1 MQSPSYLKKSNLLS
15 YKITAMNTLYEISVV
30 DEKTASG
37 NDLLKYESYIA
48 PVPGDVYAGIN
59 FGDGKQRTVTN
70 RLLSVAPCMKQR
82 IIFQT
87 KITFPNI

>member
-1 MQSPSYLKKSNLLS
+1 
-15 YKITAMNTLYEISVV
+15 MNTLYEISVV

-59 FGDGKQRTVTN
+59 FEDGKQRTVTS
-70 RLLSVAPCMKQR
+70 RLLAVAPYMRQR
-82 IIFQT
+82 IIVNT
-87 KITFPNI
+87 KLTYPNI